1 MNPLR
6 RSYEARVLVVPLGAG
21 SALLTADLAAF
32 GVDGIRV
39 LSNPDPVRALTEP
52 LGSGVWEPPAPAG
65 TGEVTRSADMV
76 VLIGT
81 DLSDVPEST
90 VREVCAAG
98 REGGDLLAA
107 VLVDPQ
113 NWADPAGASAMVTLR
128 QEVDMVISVRG
139 PRLLAGLLDVLRGG
153 ARAETGSAAAE
164 VSA

>member
-21 SALLTADLAAF
+21 SARLAGELAAL
-32 GVDGIRV
+32 GVDGIRI
-39 LSNPDPVRALTEP
+39 LSSPDPVEAVTKP
-52 LGSGVWEPPAPAG
+52 LGDGAWEPPEGAG
-65 TGEVTRSADMV
+65 TGAVTRSADMV

-81 DLSDVPEST
+81 DLSDIPESV

-98 REGGDLLAA
+98 RDGGDLLAA

-113 NWADPAGASAMVTLR
+113 NWTDPAGASAMVTLR

-139 PRLLAGLLDVLRGG
+139 PQLLAGLLDVLRGG
-153 ARAETGSAAAE
+153 ARSDSDPIPAE
-164 VSA
+164 VVG